1 MPGCCTKTEAG
12 AVALGLSD
20 EAALEAALAH
30 LAESHAPARV
40 LVEPMVGDV
49 VAELIVGIKYDEAFG
64 HALVIG
70 AGGVLVE
77 LLTDSATVLLPTG
90 RPAVEKALT
99 SLRVSRLIDGFRG
112 RNAGDRE
119 AVIDAALAISDLA
132 MRERERLV
140 EVDVNR

>member
-1 MPGCCTKTEAG
+1 M
-12 AVALGLSD
+12 
-20 EAALEAALAH
+20 
-30 LAESHAPARV
+30 
-40 LVEPMVGDV
+40 
-49 VAELIVGIKYDEAFG
+49 
-64 HALVIG
+64 IG

-140 EVDVNR
+140 EVDVNPLMVLPQGRGVVAADALVRIRDT